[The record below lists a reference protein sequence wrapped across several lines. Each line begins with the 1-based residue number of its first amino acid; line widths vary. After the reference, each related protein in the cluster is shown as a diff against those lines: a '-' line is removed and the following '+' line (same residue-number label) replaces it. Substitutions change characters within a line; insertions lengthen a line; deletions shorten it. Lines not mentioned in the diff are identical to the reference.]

1 MILFLFSNLV
11 ISILAILHNRI
22 GTTSIY
28 ARLLVSSFALLC
40 WVIPFSFIRDLFPK
54 EASVSLPWITP
65 QSLETFE
72 FTTINQV
79 APSFSFSLFNI
90 FILACLLGLVFSLV
104 RLFMHF
110 KWVRSLKSESQREP
124 LKYFKGIPVYLSKNI
139 KNALLIGYQKP
150 SIWINQNLANSK
162 HLKIILEHES
172 THKLYKDNYW
182 LLLIELIRN
191 IYWWN
196 PLLWFLAKDLTEL
209 LEARCDHKASQ
220 SFSTNS
226 YKQQLAS
233 LMLTTQLDDN
243 THFCSAIVSKNP
255 NVRRLQYLM
264 EKSRMNFLSKI
275 SISFL
280 ALITVGLL
288 TIPVSFSTVLANSNE
303 NDSQEVERINMN
315 FQVIPM
321 AVTTKILSEFYGVSE
336 VVVDPS
342 LTSIVF
348 SNFKIAKVNLADLSD
363 LTNITWE
370 IKNNSLVVSP
380 RKGAVISKIMS
391 DEEYNEEKNNADEL
405 GVLLE
410 LELEHITMKEGVQ
423 YIWRKNTSIWANFNR
438 SFGMRF
444 DDIREVSFTVTDLDD
459 RILINSNIYGIN
471 DDNSKELIASPKVF
485 TLYGSKA
492 TIKDTGDGKNIWTIG
507 IVPSK
512 IKKPNQDI

>member
-1 MILFLFSNLV
+1 MISA
-11 ISILAILHNRI
+11 LAILHNRL
-22 GTTSIY
+22 GTTSIN

-40 WVIPFSFIRDLFPK
+40 WVIPFSLVRNLFPQD
-54 EASVSLPWITP
+54 ASVALPWITP
-65 QSLETFE
+65 QSLGTFE
-72 FTTINQV
+72 FTTISQV

-104 RLFMHF
+104 RLFVHF
-110 KWVRSLKSESQREP
+110 KWIKSLKSESQREP

-196 PLLWFLAKDLTEL
+196 PLLWFLATDLTEL

-226 YKQQLAS
+226 YQQQLAS
-233 LMLTTQLDDN
+233 LMLNTQVDN
-243 THFCSAIVSKNP
+243 HTHFSSAVVSKNP
-255 NVRRLQYLM
+255 DVRRLQYLS
-264 EKSRMNFLSKI
+264 EKPRMNFLSKI

-280 ALITVGLL
+280 TLLTVGLL
-288 TIPVSFSTVLANSNE
+288 SVPVSSFSVKIDNAKSR
-303 NDSQEVERINMN
+303 DQAIERFSLN
-315 FQVIPM
+315 FQMMPM
-321 AVTTKILSEFYGVSE
+321 AVATIIISEYYKVTE

-342 LTSIVF
+342 LTSVIF
-348 SNFKIAKVNLADLSD
+348 ENFKVVKINLADLSD

-391 DEEYNEEKNNADEL
+391 DEEYNEEKNNENEL
-405 GVLLE
+405 GALLE
-410 LELEHITMKEGVQ
+410 FELEHITMKEGVQ
-423 YIWRKNTSIWANFNR
+423 HTWRKNTSIWSNFNKP
-438 SFGMRF
+438 FNMNL
-444 DDIREVSFTVTDLDD
+444 DNNREMEIIVTDLDD
-459 RILINSNIYGIN
+459 RILISSNIYTTN
-471 DDNSKELIASPKVF
+471 DDGSKVLIMSPKVL
-485 TLYGSKA
+485 TLYESRA
-492 TIKDTGDGKNIWTIG
+492 TIRIGDDGNSEKDAWIMTID
-507 IVPSK
+507 PTK
-512 IKKPNQDI
+512 IKNPNLTP